1 MEELKRSMLVFC
13 IVAATFLLLAVLGTG
28 LNRAVVWYASQS
40 DIHDCNNEININK
53 KYDCLLVL
61 GASVRPDGSPSPI
74 LEDRLRGAVALYKAG
89 VSDIVLLSGD
99 DSGDDYDE
107 VECMERYCLE
117 NGVPKEAIIRDD
129 IGFSTSESVY
139 NAVRTLGYKNIMV
152 VTQEYHL
159 YRAMYMIK
167 RMDAEADGF
176 STDYRKYALQFKR
189 DIREYLAR
197 CKDFIKVNTCL
208 QK

>member
-13 IVAATFLLLAVLGTG
+13 IVAAIFLLLAVFGTG

-53 KYDCLLVL
+53 KYDCLLVH

-117 NGVPKEAIIRDD
+117 NGIPKEAIIRDD

-139 NAVRTLGYKNIMV
+139 NTVRTLGYKNIMV

-176 STDYRKYALQFKR
+176 STDYRKYSLQFKR

>member
-1 MEELKRSMLVFC
+1 MLVFY
-13 IVAATFLLLAVLGTG
+13 IIAAILVVLLALVAVV
-28 LNRAVVWYASQS
+28 NRAVVWEASRS
-40 DIHDCNNEININK
+40 EIYDCNKEINIDK
-53 KYDCLLVL
+53 KYDCILVL
-61 GASVRPDGSPSPI
+61 GAGVRADGTPSHM

-99 DSGDDYDE
+99 DSGEDYDE
-107 VECMERYCLE
+107 VSCMERYCLE
-117 NGVPKEAIIRDD
+117 NGVPKEAIVRDD

-167 RMDAEADGF
+167 RMGAEADGF
-176 STDYRKYALQFKR
+176 GTDYREYFLQIKR
-189 DIREYLAR
+189 DIREYFAR
-197 CKDFIKVNTCL
+197 CKDFIKVNTSL

>member
-13 IVAATFLLLAVLGTG
+13 IVAAIFLLLAVFGTG

-117 NGVPKEAIIRDD
+117 NGVLPLPKSTNAARIAANADVFDFAISAEDMQTLINFPEL
-129 IGFSTSESVY
+129 GFS
-139 NAVRTLGYKNIMV
+139 GYSPEDGPADALAAALAE
-152 VTQEYHL
+152 QE
-159 YRAMYMIK
+159 
-167 RMDAEADGF
+167 
-176 STDYRKYALQFKR
+176 
-189 DIREYLAR
+189 
-197 CKDFIKVNTCL
+197 
-208 QK
+208 